1 MAKSFYDK
9 HLISQIYYDNV
20 NMACKE
26 RDESA
31 ASVLLNGL
39 RQTASLIGHI
49 TFIQI
54 FTSVIE
60 EYDSLKEIAAIMSKS
75 SILIKKLIRN
85 LIKIMINSI

>member
-1 MAKSFYDK
+1 MAQSFYDQN
-9 HLISQIYYDNV
+9 LISQIYYDNV
-20 NMACKE
+20 NMACIE

-49 TFIQI
+49 TFMQI
-54 FTSVIE
+54 FISVIE
-60 EYDSLKEIAAIMSKS
+60 EYDSLKEIAAIMSKD